1 MNHRRLSK
9 SIEDILNDLPEGITK
24 DDIVFDKIENTE
36 EESTTAESTETIKDN
51 TIEETETESEEQYLT
66 LADGTD
72 ISSIDI
78 LSYRKA
84 LSKIYKEQILLW
96 HNSLKLLWYYQD
108 RQEYGTGCTIL
119 SGDYIFPNG
128 YNNSFFGFILQ
139 ITEKMYNGSKY
150 WYIDMAI
157 GKDIKTIR
165 SSISSLN
172 DVIKT
177 AIIKK
182 YGRCFEINDLI
193 YQPISVKIENETDE
207 FGNPTY
213 TNIMEFK
220 FLNSAAVDCLNTA
233 YEIIKNLD

>member
-9 SIEDILNDLPEGITK
+9 SIEDILNDLPEGITE
-24 DDIVFDKIENTE
+24 DDIVFDKIEHNE
-36 EESTTAESTETIKDN
+36 EETTTAESTEVIEDN
-51 TIEETETESEEQYLT
+51 TTKATDTENEEQYST

-72 ISSIDI
+72 ISSIDN

-84 LSKIYKEQILLW
+84 LRNTYKEQIFLW
-96 HNSLKLLWYYQD
+96 HDSLKLLWYYQD

-128 YNNSFFGFILQ
+128 YKNKFLGYILQ
-139 ITEKMYNGSKY
+139 ITEKVYNGSKY

-207 FGNPTY
+207 FGKPTY

-233 YEIIKNLD
+233 YEVIKNLD

>member
-9 SIEDILNDLPEGITK
+9 SIEDILNDLPEGITE
-24 DDIVFDKIENTE
+24 DDIVFDKIVHNE
-36 EESTTAESTETIKDN
+36 EESTTAESIETIKDN
-51 TIEETETESEEQYLT
+51 TIEETNIESEEQYLT

-72 ISSIDI
+72 ISSIDN

-84 LSKIYKEQILLW
+84 LCNTYKEQIFLW
-96 HNSLKLLWYYQD
+96 HDSLKLLWYYQD

-128 YNNSFFGFILQ
+128 YNNKFWGFILQ
-139 ITEKMYNGSKY
+139 ITEKVYNGSKY

-157 GKDIKTIR
+157 GNDIKTVR
-165 SSISSLN
+165 SSISSLS

-182 YGRCFEINDLI
+182 YGRCFEMNDLI
-193 YQPISVKIENETDE
+193 YQPIAIKVKNEVNE
-207 FGNPTY
+207 SNEPTY
-213 TNIMEFK
+213 TEVVGFR
-220 FLNSAAVDCLNTA
+220 FLNSATVDCLNTA
-233 YEIIKNLD
+233 YEVIKNLE